1 MAWFTACVVEKEKGK
16 YPSFYRF
23 SEKES
28 TDRRNSFCQRIFQR
42 DILLSV
48 NLPEGY
54 SSRRLTD
61 ISIFFCHLIF
71 QKDILSEGNS
81 SVSWSIRRIYFCHWI
96 FQKDTL
102 LSVDLP
108 EGHHFQNRCK
118 MQKDSAKWIFFCIYE
133 DR

>member
-1 MAWFTACVVEKEKGK
+1 MAWFTACVMEKEKGK
-16 YPSFYRF
+16 YPSFYKF

-71 QKDILSEGNS
+71 QKDILSEGYP
-81 SVSWSIRRIYFCHWI
+81 VRRKFFCKLIY
-96 FQKDTL
+96 QKDIL
-102 LSVDLP
+102 LSLDLP
-108 EGHHFQNRCK
+108 EGYPSVGRSSRRTSFSK
-118 MQKDSAKWIFFCIYE
+118 
-133 DR
+133 